1 MRTDGR
7 VGADTP
13 TRRQLLLAVG
23 TGVVSGLAGC
33 GDGGTSAE
41 TPTPNDDVDDAFD
54 DNTETPDDSTGGTP
68 SDTTTDEPVVED
80 GPIDRLALERE
91 IAARA
96 NELRKANGVGLID
109 WDEEL
114 QKIARDHSAH
124 MIENEYF
131 GHVDP
136 MSNDWGDRYQA
147 AGYRCA
153 VQSNGGIRDGGEC
166 IARVS
171 YEDPP
176 SREQIARDVAEQLR
190 EDTQG
195 GAMLATYWNV
205 HGVGIALDPQAAD
218 TRIFVTQNFC

>member
-1 MRTDGR
+1 MRIDGR

-13 TRRQLLLAVG
+13 TRRRILVAVG

-33 GDGGTSAE
+33 GDGGTGSG

-54 DNTETPDDSTGGTP
+54 ENTDAPNGSDDGTPPDGGTDDP
-68 SDTTTDEPVVED
+68 LVSD
-80 GPIDRLALERE
+80 GPIDRLALEQA
-91 IAARA
+91 IATQV

-109 WDEEL
+109 WDDEL
-114 QKIARDHSAH
+114 HEIARDHSAH
-124 MIENEYF
+124 MIQNEYF
-131 GHVDP
+131 GHVGP
-136 MSNDWGDRYQA
+136 MGNDWGDRYQA
-147 AGYRCA
+147 ANYRCA

-171 YEDPP
+171 YEEPP
-176 SREQIARDVAEQLR
+176 SRERIARDVTQQLR

-205 HGVGIALDPQAAD
+205 HGIGVALDPQAAG
-218 TRIFVTQNFC
+218 TRIYVTQNFC